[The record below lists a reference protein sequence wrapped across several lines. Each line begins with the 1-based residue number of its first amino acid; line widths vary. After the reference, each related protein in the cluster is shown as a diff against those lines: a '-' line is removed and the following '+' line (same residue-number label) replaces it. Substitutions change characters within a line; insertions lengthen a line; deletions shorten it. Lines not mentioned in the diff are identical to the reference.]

1 MQEVKEMFHTI
12 RGIDYVRRVGGDVR
26 KRREVRARQEEK
38 IVERKRKEGRGRQR
52 RESPEWREQ
61 HFRRCWALGGA
72 APCASHTVTS

>member
-38 IVERKRKEGRGRQR
+38 IVERKRKGRKGETEEGGRREGRG
-52 RESPEWREQ
+52 
-61 HFRRCWALGGA
+61 GGKMNY
-72 APCASHTVTS
+72 

>member
-26 KRREVRARQEEK
+26 KQREVRARQEEK

-52 RESPEWREQ
+52 REGEEK
-61 HFRRCWALGGA
+61 GGEEGK
-72 APCASHTVTS
+72 